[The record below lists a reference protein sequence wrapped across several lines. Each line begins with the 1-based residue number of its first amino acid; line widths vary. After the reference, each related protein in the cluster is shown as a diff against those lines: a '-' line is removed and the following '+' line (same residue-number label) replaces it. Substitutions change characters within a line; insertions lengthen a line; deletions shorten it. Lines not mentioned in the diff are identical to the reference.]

1 MNSTGV
7 NTAGTLQTYPFT
19 GYMSE
24 PNAQDISMAELEVE
38 VENIDVTFNRQSKTY
53 QVFEVDFMKKAQHL
67 LYRISPQIQSSF
79 DKYRVPFFI
88 VLGVCGALV
97 IVVVLIL
104 VLKLQMCKWLRKKL
118 PQGNNAQVHAY
129 NDGAINHSQNGSATG
144 INPNIEN

>member
-38 VENIDVTFNRQSKTY
+38 VENIDVTFNQQSKTY

-67 LYRISPQIQSSF
+67 LYRITPQIQSSL

-97 IVVVLIL
+97 IVVIQASKSDSPSDELSDRKCQKKVKLQYLGMCKIKTTIKKL
-104 VLKLQMCKWLRKKL
+104 QQLKLM
-118 PQGNNAQVHAY
+118 N
-129 NDGAINHSQNGSATG
+129 IF
-144 INPNIEN
+144 NP